1 MDDDARTLSAIKTVE
16 NAGRSDMTEKSPPEA
31 ELEALRAENAALRKQ
46 LEKTVAREAY
56 AEVFDNSS
64 EAIVIYDANGLLVA
78 CNQSFRDLYGY
89 TEEEAR
95 PGVHFAELGRIDV
108 ERGNVVVGDE
118 FGDDD
123 DYLSRKAEFRRK
135 LEGSFIVR
143 LKDGRWIKTSDRP
156 FSRGGFVSI
165 QVDITEIKKNEEE
178 LRIAKEA
185 AEEAV
190 HSKSEF
196 LANISHD
203 LRTPLNAIM
212 GFSDMI
218 LNEVGGPLGNE
229 KYRGYLQNI
238 HKSGSLLLSIV
249 DDILDTARLDSG
261 KFTLRPQSF
270 DLEEFSKE
278 IIEGFAPIALDKNLS
293 IDLVVP
299 EECPRDIYMDR
310 RSLIQILNNLISN
323 SCKHTNQGGSV
334 TVRWHAP
341 RDGFISVSV
350 IDDGAGM
357 APELV
362 KKIGEP
368 FLADGTAAAP
378 TNERGTGLGIYICT
392 KLTAALGG
400 TMDVVSEVGKGTT
413 FTVSWPYQC
422 KASKEPVAGAP
433 MHL

>member
-1 MDDDARTLSAIKTVE
+1 MDDNARALSSDKASE
-16 NAGRSDMTEKSPPEA
+16 SAGGSGMTEETRLKA
-31 ELEALRAENAALRKQ
+31 ELATLRAENDALRQQ
-46 LEKTVAREAY
+46 LKDSGARQAY
-56 AEVFDNSS
+56 AEAFDNSS
-64 EAIVIYDANGLLVA
+64 EAIVIYDADGLLVA
-78 CNQSFRDLYGY
+78 CNRSFRELYGY
-89 TEEEAR
+89 SEEEAR

-123 DYLSRKAEFRRK
+123 DYLQRKAEFRKK

-165 QVDITEIKKNEEE
+165 QVDVTEIKKNEEE

-218 LNEVGGPLGNE
+218 LSEVGGPLENE
-229 KYRGYLQNI
+229 KYRSYLQNI

-261 KFTLRPQSF
+261 KFTLRPQTF
-270 DLEEFSKE
+270 DLADCTKE
-278 IIEGFAPIALDKNLS
+278 VIEGFAPIALEKGVSINLVLP
-293 IDLVVP
+293 D
-299 EECPRDIYMDR
+299 ECPREIYMDR

-323 SCKHTNQGGSV
+323 SCKHTGKNGSV
-334 TVRWHAP
+334 SVEWHSP
-341 RDGFISVSV
+341 KDGNISVSV

-357 APELV
+357 PQELV
-362 KKIGEP
+362 DKIGEP
-368 FLADGTAAAP
+368 FLSDGTAIAP
-378 TNERGTGLGIYICT
+378 SNERGTGLGIYICT

-400 TMDVVSEVGKGTT
+400 TMEVASKLGEGTT
-413 FTVSWPYQC
+413 FTITWPYQQR
-422 KASKEPVAGAP
+422 EPQAGTP
-433 MHL
+433 LHT

>member
-1 MDDDARTLSAIKTVE
+1 MDDNARTLSSAD
-16 NAGRSDMTEKSPPEA
+16 AADDGRGSSMTEEARLKA
-31 ELEALRAENAALRKQ
+31 ELAKLRAENDRLRRR
-46 LEKTVAREAY
+46 LEDTAAREAY
-56 AEVFDNSS
+56 AEAFDNSS
-64 EAIVIYDANGLLVA
+64 EAIVIYDGNGLLVA
-78 CNQSFRDLYGY
+78 CNRSFRDLYGY

-95 PGVHFAELGRIDV
+95 PGVHFAELGRIDI

-123 DYLSRKAEFRRK
+123 DYLRRKAEFRKK

-156 FSRGGFVSI
+156 FSGGGFVSI
-165 QVDITEIKKNEEE
+165 QIDVTEIKKNEEE

-261 KFTLRPQSF
+261 KFKLRRQTF
-270 DLEEFSKE
+270 DLVDCSKE
-278 IIEGFAPIALDKNLS
+278 VIEGFAPIALEKNVG

-299 EECPRDIYMDR
+299 QDCPHSIYMDR
-310 RSLIQILNNLISN
+310 RALIQILNNLISN
-323 SCKHTNQGGSV
+323 SCKHTSEGGSV
-334 TVRWHAP
+334 TVEWHP
-341 RDGFISVSV
+341 PENGNISVSV
-350 IDDGAGM
+350 IDNGSGM
-357 APELV
+357 PQELV
-362 KKIGEP
+362 EKIGEP
-368 FLADGTAAAP
+368 FLSDGTSTAP
-378 TNERGTGLGIYICT
+378 TNDRGTGLGIYICT
-392 KLTAALGG
+392 KLTAALDG
-400 TMDVVSEVGKGTT
+400 TMNVTSTLGEGTT
-413 FTVSWPYQC
+413 FTITWPFRQRDEQTGDPLH
-422 KASKEPVAGAP
+422 A
-433 MHL
+433 

>member
-1 MDDDARTLSAIKTVE
+1 MDDNAPFLSSMGNAGAVDGSGMTDDAR
-16 NAGRSDMTEKSPPEA
+16 MKSEI
-31 ELEALRAENAALRKQ
+31 ETLRAEITSLRKQ
-46 LEKTVAREAY
+46 VEDTVAREAY
-56 AEVFDNSS
+56 AEAFDNSS
-64 EAIVIYDANGLLVA
+64 EAIVIYDADGLLVT
-78 CNQSFRDLYGY
+78 CNRSFRELYGY

-123 DYLSRKAEFRRK
+123 DYLRRKAEFRKK

-165 QVDITEIKKNEEE
+165 QIDVTEIKKNEEE

-218 LNEVGGPLGNE
+218 LNEVGGPLGND

-270 DLEEFSKE
+270 DLVEFSKE
-278 IIEGFAPIALDKNLS
+278 VIDGFAPIALEKKLS
-293 IDLVVP
+293 IDLTVP
-299 EECPRDIYMDR
+299 DDCPHDIYMDR

-323 SCKHTNQGGSV
+323 SCKHTDEGGSV
-334 TVRWHAP
+334 IVEWHTPKNGDIA
-341 RDGFISVSV
+341 VSV
-350 IDDGAGM
+350 VDTGSGM
-357 APELV
+357 PPELV
-362 KKIGEP
+362 EKIGEP
-368 FLADGTAAAP
+368 FLSDGTSTAP
-378 TNERGTGLGIYICT
+378 INERGTGLGIYICT
-392 KLTAALGG
+392 KLTAALNG
-400 TMDVVSEVGKGTT
+400 TMEVSSEMGVGTT
-413 FTVSWPYQC
+413 FTVTWPYLR
-422 KASKEPVAGAP
+422 KEPNQGAP
-433 MHL
+433 LHI

>member
-1 MDDDARTLSAIKTVE
+1 MDDNARALSPIKVTEDANEAAVDE
-16 NAGRSDMTEKSPPEA
+16 NARLKA
-31 ELEALRAENAALRKQ
+31 ELEELRAETEALRRQ
-46 LEKTVAREAY
+46 LENSAAREAY
-56 AEVFDNSS
+56 AEAFDNSS
-64 EAIVIYDANGLLVA
+64 EAVVIYDADGLLVA
-78 CNQSFRDLYGY
+78 CNRSFRELYGY
-89 TEEEAR
+89 SEDEAR

-123 DYLSRKAEFRRK
+123 DYLRRKAEFREK

-165 QVDITEIKKNEEE
+165 QIDVTEIKKNEEE

-218 LNEVGGPLGNE
+218 LNEVGGPLENE

-261 KFTLRPQSF
+261 KFTLRPQTF
-270 DLEEFSKE
+270 DLVECSKE
-278 IIEGFAPIALDKNLS
+278 VIDGFAPIALEKGVK

-299 EECPRDIYMDR
+299 EDCPHDIYMDR
-310 RSLIQILNNLISN
+310 RALIQILNNLISN
-323 SCKHTNQGGSV
+323 SCKHTDLDGSV
-334 TVRWHAP
+334 TVEWHTP
-341 RDGFISVSV
+341 KNGTVSVSV
-350 IDDGAGM
+350 ADDGAGM
-357 APELV
+357 PQELV
-362 KKIGEP
+362 EKIGEP
-368 FLADGTAAAP
+368 FLSDGTSAAP
-378 TNERGTGLGIYICT
+378 SNERGTGLGIYICT
-392 KLTAALGG
+392 KLTAALDGALH
-400 TMDVVSEVGKGTT
+400 VSSEMGKGTT
-413 FTVSWPYQC
+413 VTISWPYHH
-422 KASKEPVAGAP
+422 KEPNQGAP
-433 MHL
+433 LHT

>member
-1 MDDDARTLSAIKTVE
+1 MVDDANTLTAIKTIA
-16 NAGRSDMTEKSPPEA
+16 NAGRSEMSDETRLKA
-31 ELEALRAENAALRKQ
+31 ELDALRAENAAFRKQ
-46 LEKTVAREAY
+46 LENSAAREAY
-56 AEVFDNSS
+56 AEAFDNSS
-64 EAIVIYDANGLLVA
+64 EAIVIYDADGLLVA
-78 CNQSFRDLYGY
+78 CNKSFRELYGY
-89 TEEEAR
+89 TEGEAR

-118 FGDDD
+118 FGDGD
-123 DYLSRKAEFRRK
+123 DYLRRKAEFRKK

-165 QVDITEIKKNEEE
+165 QIDVTEIKKNEEE

-218 LNEVGGPLGNE
+218 LNEVGGPLQNE

-270 DLEEFSKE
+270 DLVDFSNE
-278 IIEGFAPIALDKNLS
+278 VIEGFAPIALEKN
-293 IDLVVP
+293 IAINLVVP
-299 EECPRDIYMDR
+299 DDCPRDIYMDR

-323 SCKHTNQGGSV
+323 SCKHTDKNGSV
-334 TVRWHAP
+334 LVQWHTP
-341 RDGFISVSV
+341 KDGNIAVSV
-350 IDDGAGM
+350 IDDGSGM
-357 APELV
+357 PPELV
-362 KKIGEP
+362 EKIGEP
-368 FLADGTAAAP
+368 FLADGSAIAP

-400 TMDVVSEVGKGTT
+400 TMDVTSELGKGST
-413 FTVSWPYQC
+413 FTIAWPYHR
-422 KASKEPVAGAP
+422 KEPYQGAP
-433 MHL
+433 LHT